1 MEASHNDTRPTDRP
15 LYDVSSLST
24 PSTYGP
30 STSTVQQGP
39 QQQANSFPIA
49 GQEIQGVKQGP
60 QQQANSLPIPSQE
73 TYGAENNN
81 FGMLQHSSPQGMRN
95 FVNSFEGRLQVSHAP
110 SNISNVFD
118 SISSHIPVKIKEKYG
133 RENSL
138 I

>member
-24 PSTYGP
+24 PSTYGS
-30 STSTVQQGP
+30 STSTVQ
-39 QQQANSFPIA
+39 
-49 GQEIQGVKQGP
+49 QGP

-81 FGMLQHSSPQGMRN
+81 FGMLQHSSPQGMGN
-95 FVNSFEGRLQVSHAP
+95 FVNSFEGRLQVNHAP
-110 SNISNVFD
+110 SDISSVFD

>member
-1 MEASHNDTRPTDRP
+1 VKIRP

-49 GQEIQGVKQGP
+49 GQEIQGVQQGP
-60 QQQANSLPIPSQE
+60 QQQANSLPIPGQE

-81 FGMLQHSSPQGMRN
+81 FGMLQHSSKLGSFTSSFADFRN
-95 FVNSFEGRLQVSHAP
+95 KFKSMNSPF
-110 SNISNVFD
+110 
-118 SISSHIPVKIKEKYG
+118 HIF
-133 RENSL
+133 L
-138 I
+138 LF